1 MNKADKLHTKK
12 RIIRKNQ
19 TLDRIKIELAVERAF
34 ANYGFIEVQGENRN
48 YIRLDHGHFSINKN
62 GVLTTPKRNLC
73 DLKDIFYRL
82 SIKYKNVNID
92 HISFQFR

>member
-1 MNKADKLHTKK
+1 VNKADKLHTKK

-48 YIRLDHGHFSINKN
+48 YIRLDHGLSTLTIFLFSLDDMI
-62 GVLTTPKRNLC
+62 
-73 DLKDIFYRL
+73 
-82 SIKYKNVNID
+82 
-92 HISFQFR
+92 